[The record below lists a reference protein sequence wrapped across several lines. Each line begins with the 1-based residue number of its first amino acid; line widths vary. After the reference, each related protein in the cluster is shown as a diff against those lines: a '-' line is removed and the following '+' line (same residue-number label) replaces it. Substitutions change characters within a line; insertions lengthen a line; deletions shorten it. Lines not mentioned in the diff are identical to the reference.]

1 MDGQLGIINGED
13 SHNPKYTDGY
23 YSVVPCLLNK
33 FLELHPPDSSTLL
46 LEEAEGKTPLKIISI
61 KAGGMMSLSIDNL
74 GALWMWGNSPNQS
87 KEGIFSIVN
96 NLTPTPVWDF
106 YGHTVVKVAC
116 GNEHIIALVSVGE
129 SYNGENDDLICY
141 SWGTNN
147 HGQLGLGDKENRP
160 NPEIIKTFDQNS
172 HWSIYDI
179 ACGAFHTAL
188 LTHRKRPNDDTLESV
203 CWTFGLGENGQLG
216 HGTTQSSLIPELVQ
230 ELPKF
235 VNLVS
240 IDCGLFHTCAVSS
253 DGDVWSW
260 GMEKGL
266 GLYPDARV
274 VGEYSSDALS
284 PLVVSNPYEAK
295 FLEPVQVAC
304 GAAHTIIV
312 AQEGYRIWSLGRG
325 RSGVLGNGKVI
336 DCYTPTLVLWP
347 PLMEDFHFKQEEL
360 SSFREQGKGE
370 EED

>member
-1 MDGQLGIINGED
+1 VFSFVHLF
-13 SHNPKYTDGY
+13 SHQ
-23 YSVVPCLLNK
+23 
-33 FLELHPPDSSTLL
+33 
-46 LEEAEGKTPLKIISI
+46 IISI

-74 GALWMWGNSPNQS
+74 GALWMWGNCPNQS
-87 KEGIFSIVN
+87 KEGIFSIVSN
-96 NLTPTPVWDF
+96 FTPTPVWDF
-106 YGHTVVKVAC
+106 HGHTVVKVAC

-160 NPEIIKTFDQNS
+160 NPEITKTFDQNS

-216 HGTTQSSLIPELVQ
+216 HGTTQSSLVPELVQ

-240 IDCGLFHTCAVSS
+240 IDCGLFHTCVVSS

-312 AQEGYRIWSLGRG
+312 AHEGYRIWSLGRG

-360 SSFREQGKGE
+360 SSSREQDKGE
-370 EED
+370 EEY